1 MEAAPTRMDRK
12 SSIETE
18 PRTLRIDQIKFAR
31 VKGMQRVRYTRGSIY
46 MEAAKY
52 VVNTKNIEEAMSIFT
67 EGLEPVASSIKQN
80 GDETMIDS
88 VEEPEYSDDYFIR
101 PRGPQD
107 VVSAPF

>member
-1 MEAAPTRMDRK
+1 MHMLLSKDI
-12 SSIETE
+12 SF
-18 PRTLRIDQIKFAR
+18 Q
-31 VKGMQRVRYTRGSIY
+31 
-46 MEAAKY
+46 EAAKY

>member
-31 VKGMQRVRYTRGSIY
+31 
-46 MEAAKY
+46 EAAKY

-67 EGLEPVASSIKQN
+67 EGLKPVVSSIKQN
-80 GDETMIDS
+80 GDEMMIDS